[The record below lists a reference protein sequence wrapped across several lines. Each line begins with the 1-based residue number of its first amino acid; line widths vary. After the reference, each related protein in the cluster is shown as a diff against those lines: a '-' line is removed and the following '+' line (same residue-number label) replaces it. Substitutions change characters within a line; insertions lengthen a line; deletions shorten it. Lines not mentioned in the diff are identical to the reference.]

1 MDSMG
6 VSQGVER
13 NQVKQLTQI
22 KLDSQWSCVHE
33 LTLPVAAKCF
43 HCKLD
48 AFEQETQQASQS

>member
-48 AFEQETQQASQS
+48 VCSVI